1 MKKVLA
7 IVLAF
12 AMLLPV
18 LSVNVFADEVR
29 KDVFT
34 YDFNSQQIT
43 GYTGVLGDSIA
54 DFVEAIQM
62 EGAEVELEYTVQTEG
77 WIQISLQGNGNTYVD
92 GSVTSEEPA
101 YYQTG
106 NVVYLDGAVSEEPK
120 YFTISGTD
128 FANNFTSLNDTVC
141 AGLWDGSHNG
151 DYYRGFVLDN
161 VQAIVLNTS
170 GALTIMTLKVTVP
183 GGVCTINENEYE
195 SITAALDAAVS
206 GDTITVTADSEG
218 TGFVIPE
225 GVTLDMNG
233 YDYTITAA
241 DSSARITTA
250 ESIVVE
256 GTLIIDGTVTA
267 TEGQPAITVKEGA
280 NVTIAEGAVVDGDIV
295 FEVDA
300 DNIDTFFETTNI
312 KVTGGEVNGNFPS
325 VEEIKA
331 IYENSLPTYTG
342 NNLGLYVGNMSDG
355 GLNSRTSISAEKPN
369 EYTLSLTGSY
379 SDWGWI
385 MVKSATGAGTSG
397 AEVALPAGT
406 KLTATKVVINGSE
419 IPIINADYTIPENRQ
434 MEWKFFFNAFGPDSS
449 AVIGETKPDGTDPL
463 TSVSVTFVVDTDNYI
478 SDEQLT
484 TTIQNAVS
492 VTCGKFSDSTDIQ
505 DYLSDGY
512 TVDGSGNVIVAPTDP
527 IAVTNATTG
536 TTYYAD
542 METALANVQD
552 GDTIT
557 LRNNVEVHKMVDIT
571 VSNVIL
577 DLGGFTLTA
586 ADDFSYTM
594 GNKNDAHVI
603 NISANGVTV
612 RNGTVKATAN
622 NKHAINVY
630 QVDGAVLENV
640 TADHTDSTTG
650 APIVIGGSDV
660 TVKGRLTTITG
671 MNSWYAI
678 NVDSYAGMESNITF
692 AQNSTVAFEGV
703 SPLGIYI
710 ETNSTADTD
719 DVTVTFD
726 KNVSVIAPEGVSDF
740 TAVATDENATNASVV
755 NPGNAG
761 LKDNGDGTYGV
772 APIETSKK
780 ISGCI
785 YLNEDYHALIVNGR
799 FIVYPHVDNGSG
811 FCTACKGVIVADTA
825 E

>member
-18 LSVNVFADEVR
+18 LSVNIFAAEDGYLFMSSDYDTFIDEEAGTVASGWVPAVFDWSCGSAGTDF
-29 KDVFT
+29 FT
-34 YDFNSQQIT
+34 ACET
-43 GYTGVLGDSIA
+43 
-54 DFVEAIQM
+54 
-62 EGAEVELEYTVQTEG
+62 EGAIVEV
-77 WIQISLQGNGNTYVD
+77 I
-92 GSVTSEEPA
+92 TSPNSTGGDLA
-101 YYQTG
+101 ALCMQTG
-106 NVVYLDGAVSEEPK
+106 NWDGVNFYTEKLSTTTKDGKTITLFDANGFLDFITSEGKDYTVIGNVALDIPDGCIIWAVNVH
-120 YFTISGTD
+120 SGNV
-128 FANNFTSLNDTVC
+128 AQYNDTEYKT
-141 AGLWDGSHNG
+141 LSE
-151 DYYRGFVLDN
+151 
-161 VQAIVLNTS
+161 AIDV
-170 GALTIMTLKVTVP
+170 
-183 GGVCTINENEYE
+183 
-195 SITAALDAAVS
+195 AAVS
-206 GDTITVTADSEG
+206 GGTVELIYDTAGS
-218 TGFVIPE
+218 GFVIPSN
-225 GVTLDMNG
+225 VTLDLNG
-233 YDYTITAA
+233 HDYTITAA

-325 VEEIKA
+325 VEDLVA
-331 IYENSLPTYTG
+331 LYEPTQYETAV
-342 NNLGLYVGNMSDG
+342 NVGLYVGGPGNDAHSDV
-355 GLNSRTSISAEKPN
+355 SITGPG
-369 EYTLSLTGSY
+369 EYTLTTTNPGDSKDWVILKAVDGSGNTY
-379 SDWGWI
+379 NTEI
-385 MVKSATGAGTSG
+385 
-397 AEVALPAGT
+397 AEGT
-406 KLTATKVVINGSE
+406 KIVTTKMTINDTTDVIFKEGNTVETYAIGSNGVIE
-419 IPIINADYTIPENRQ
+419 VIYHLVYGGPTDYITN
-434 MEWKFFFNAFGPDSS
+434 MPDDLNT
-449 AVIGETKPDGTDPL
+449 VTVNFTVDP
-463 TSVSVTFVVDTDNYI
+463 DNYI
-478 SDEQLT
+478 SDETLT
-484 TTIQNAVS
+484 TTIQSAVGI
-492 VTCGKFSDSTDIQ
+492 TGGKFANVDDVEG
-505 DYLSDGY
+505 YLDDAY
-512 TVDGSGNVIVAPTDP
+512 TVDGDGNVIVAPTDP

-671 MNSWYAI
+671 TNSWYAI

-799 FIVYPHVDNGSG
+799 FIVYPHADNGSG

>member
-92 GSVTSEEPA
+92 GS
-101 YYQTG
+101 
-106 NVVYLDGAVSEEPK
+106 
-120 YFTISGTD
+120 
-128 FANNFTSLNDTVC
+128 
-141 AGLWDGSHNG
+141 
-151 DYYRGFVLDN
+151 
-161 VQAIVLNTS
+161 
-170 GALTIMTLKVTVP
+170 
-183 GGVCTINENEYE
+183 
-195 SITAALDAAVS
+195 
-206 GDTITVTADSEG
+206 
-218 TGFVIPE
+218 
-225 GVTLDMNG
+225 
-233 YDYTITAA
+233 
-241 DSSARITTA
+241 
-250 ESIVVE
+250 
-256 GTLIIDGTVTA
+256 
-267 TEGQPAITVKEGA
+267 
-280 NVTIAEGAVVDGDIV
+280 
-295 FEVDA
+295 
-300 DNIDTFFETTNI
+300 
-312 KVTGGEVNGNFPS
+312 
-325 VEEIKA
+325 
-331 IYENSLPTYTG
+331 
-342 NNLGLYVGNMSDG
+342 
-355 GLNSRTSISAEKPN
+355 
-369 EYTLSLTGSY
+369 
-379 SDWGWI
+379 
-385 MVKSATGAGTSG
+385 
-397 AEVALPAGT
+397 
-406 KLTATKVVINGSE
+406 
-419 IPIINADYTIPENRQ
+419 
-434 MEWKFFFNAFGPDSS
+434 
-449 AVIGETKPDGTDPL
+449 
-463 TSVSVTFVVDTDNYI
+463 
-478 SDEQLT
+478 
-484 TTIQNAVS
+484 
-492 VTCGKFSDSTDIQ
+492 
-505 DYLSDGY
+505 
-512 TVDGSGNVIVAPTDP
+512 GNVIVAPTDP
-527 IAVTNATTG
+527 IVVTNATTG

-586 ADDFSYTM
+586 ADDFSCTM

-761 LKDNGDGTYGV
+761 LKDNGDGTYGL
-772 APIETSKK
+772 API
-780 ISGCI
+780 
-785 YLNEDYHALIVNGR
+785 
-799 FIVYPHVDNGSG
+799 
-811 FCTACKGVIVADTA
+811 
-825 E
+825 

>member
-7 IVLAF
+7 IVLAVVM
-12 AMLLPV
+12 ACSLV
-18 LSVNVFADEVR
+18 VVTSAADE
-29 KDVFT
+29 DEIIF
-34 YDFNSQQIT
+34 DLSE
-43 GYTGVLGDSIA
+43 YTSHIA
-54 DFVEAIQM
+54 DYTSGMSTSGWCPAVITQHMHGDTMAAFVSAITT
-62 EGAEVELEYTVQTEG
+62 EGAYIEV
-77 WIQISLQGNGNTYVD
+77 ISSPNESAGDVNGILFQSY
-92 GSVTSEEPA
+92 P
-101 YYQTG
+101 
-106 NVVYLDGAVSEEPK
+106 LDGGSGYPWSIYSEKTVS
-120 YFTISGTD
+120 
-128 FANNFTSLNDTVC
+128 TSAD
-141 AGLWDGSHNG
+141 D
-151 DYYRGFVLDN
+151 
-161 VQAIVLNTS
+161 
-170 GALTIMTLKVTVP
+170 K
-183 GGVCTINENEYE
+183 
-195 SITAALDAAVS
+195 
-206 GDTITVTADSEG
+206 TVTAFDAAAAVAKFESTPHSDDN
-218 TGFVIPE
+218 TGATMCSLDNIMSVGIDIPE
-225 GVTLDMNG
+225 GA
-233 YDYTITAA
+233 TIT
-241 DSSARITTA
+241 IY
-250 ESIVVE
+250 
-256 GTLIIDGTVTA
+256 
-267 TEGQPAITVKEGA
+267 
-280 NVTIAEGAVVDGDIV
+280 
-295 FEVDA
+295 
-300 DNIDTFFETTNI
+300 NIL
-312 KVTGGEVNGNFPS
+312 VRL
-325 VEEIKA
+325 A
-331 IYENSLPTYTG
+331 
-342 NNLGLYVGNMSDG
+342 
-355 GLNSRTSISAEKPN
+355 
-369 EYTLSLTGSY
+369 
-379 SDWGWI
+379 
-385 MVKSATGAGTSG
+385 
-397 AEVALPAGT
+397 
-406 KLTATKVVINGSE
+406 
-419 IPIINADYTIPENRQ
+419 
-434 MEWKFFFNAFGPDSS
+434 
-449 AVIGETKPDGTDPL
+449 
-463 TSVSVTFVVDTDNYI
+463 
-478 SDEQLT
+478 
-484 TTIQNAVS
+484 
-492 VTCGKFSDSTDIQ
+492 
-505 DYLSDGY
+505 
-512 TVDGSGNVIVAPTDP
+512 P
-527 IAVTNATTG
+527 IAVINANG
-536 TTYYAD
+536 TTYYED
-542 METALANVQD
+542 METALANVQA

-671 MNSWYAI
+671 TNSWYAI
-678 NVDSYAGMESNITF
+678 NVDSYAGMESNINF

-799 FIVYPHVDNGSG
+799 FIVYPHADNGSG

>member
-1 MKKVLA
+1 MGETFA
-7 IVLAF
+7 YAF
-12 AMLLPV
+12 WMAYGYDLP
-18 LSVNVFADEVR
+18 LFSDNYPTD
-29 KDVFT
+29 K
-34 YDFNSQQIT
+34 
-43 GYTGVLGDSIA
+43 
-54 DFVEAIQM
+54 
-62 EGAEVELEYTVQTEG
+62 
-77 WIQISLQGNGNTYVD
+77 
-92 GSVTSEEPA
+92 VTS
-101 YYQTG
+101 
-106 NVVYLDGAVSEEPK
+106 
-120 YFTISGTD
+120 
-128 FANNFTSLNDTVC
+128 
-141 AGLWDGSHNG
+141 
-151 DYYRGFVLDN
+151 
-161 VQAIVLNTS
+161 
-170 GALTIMTLKVTVP
+170 LK
-183 GGVCTINENEYE
+183 
-195 SITAALDAAVS
+195 A
-206 GDTITVTADSEG
+206 
-218 TGFVIPE
+218 
-225 GVTLDMNG
+225 
-233 YDYTITAA
+233 
-241 DSSARITTA
+241 
-250 ESIVVE
+250 
-256 GTLIIDGTVTA
+256 TLIID
-267 TEGQPAITVKEGA
+267 
-280 NVTIAEGAVVDGDIV
+280 
-295 FEVDA
+295 
-300 DNIDTFFETTNI
+300 
-312 KVTGGEVNGNFPS
+312 
-325 VEEIKA
+325 
-331 IYENSLPTYTG
+331 
-342 NNLGLYVGNMSDG
+342 
-355 GLNSRTSISAEKPN
+355 
-369 EYTLSLTGSY
+369 
-379 SDWGWI
+379 
-385 MVKSATGAGTSG
+385 
-397 AEVALPAGT
+397 
-406 KLTATKVVINGSE
+406 
-419 IPIINADYTIPENRQ
+419 
-434 MEWKFFFNAFGPDSS
+434 
-449 AVIGETKPDGTDPL
+449 
-463 TSVSVTFVVDTDNYI
+463 TDNYVPEE
-478 SDEQLT
+478 DFKK
-484 TTIQNAVS
+484 AVS
-492 VTCGKFSDSTDIQ
+492 ITGGTFTEADIS

-527 IAVTNATTG
+527 IVVTNATTG

-671 MNSWYAI
+671 TNSWYAI

-799 FIVYPHVDNGSG
+799 FIAQPHVDNGTG
-811 FCTACKGVIVADTA
+811 FCVACKGVIVADTA